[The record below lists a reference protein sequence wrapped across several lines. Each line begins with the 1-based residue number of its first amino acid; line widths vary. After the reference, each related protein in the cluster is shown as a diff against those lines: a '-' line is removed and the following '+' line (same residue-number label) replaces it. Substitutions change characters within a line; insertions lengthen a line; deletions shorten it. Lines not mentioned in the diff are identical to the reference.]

1 MKAINNH
8 HFDELFKI
16 SIYRDMTEQL
26 LDRRLIT
33 NREYEKIIRR
43 IDAMEDDLIK
53 PDASIDQHQRN
64 NTVV

>member
-1 MKAINNH
+1 MKAIYNR

-16 SIYRDMTEQL
+16 SVYRDMTEQL

-43 IDAMEDDLIK
+43 IDRMEDDLIK
-53 PDASIDQHQRN
+53 PNASID
-64 NTVV
+64 